1 MAGHP
6 PFFDE
11 DHFKLYEKIV
21 ACKPKF
27 PSHFDALAKDLVKK
41 ILTPDLTKR
50 FGNLKAGASDIKK
63 HKWFTGIDW
72 VKFKALQVTAPYV
85 PPTHGDGDASNF
97 DAYAEDYE
105 PYGVETPDPYRDKFK
120 DF

>member
-1 MAGHP
+1 MLAGHP

-27 PSHFDALAKDLVKK
+27 PAHFDPGAKDLVKRL
-41 ILTPDLTKR
+41 LTADLTKR
-50 FGNLKAGASDIKK
+50 FGNLKSGPSDIKK

-72 VKFKALQVTAPYV
+72 QKLFALQIAAPYV
-85 PPTHGDGDASNF
+85 PPTKGEGDTSNF
-97 DAYAEDYE
+97 D
-105 PYGVETPDPYRDKFK
+105 PV
-120 DF
+120 